1 MMAQFYYERDSFLH
15 RLDPRVKIIG
25 TALGIAAIMLYND
38 PVVLIPLFFVFLFI
52 GAFLGKISIREQL
65 ALLKPLLPIVII
77 TIAVWPLIY
86 KPRLM
91 GVLFGV
97 SFSMRLLT
105 FALLTFLLLATT
117 SQTDLILGFVK
128 LGMPHEYGLTVSI
141 SLRYIPTLY
150 RLAGTIMDAQ
160 KSRGWEVEKGNFITR
175 ARKMTAVLIPLLV
188 SSLKTAHD
196 LSIALESRGFGAS
209 PRRTFIRDIRMTKRD
224 YAVLAFTVGLFML
237 ALYARYGLGFGHISI
252 YPR

>member
-1 MMAQFYYERDSFLH
+1 LMAQFYRERDSFLH

-38 PVVLIPLFFVFLFI
+38 PVILIPLFFLFLLA
-52 GAFLGKISIREQL
+52 GTLLGKISIGEQL
-65 ALLKPLLPIVII
+65 RLLKPLIPIVAI
-77 TIAVWPLIY
+77 TILIWPLIY

-91 GVLFGV
+91 GLLFGI

-117 SQTDLILGFVK
+117 SQADLILGFVK

-160 KSRGWEVEKGNFITR
+160 KSRGWEVEKGNFLTR

-209 PRRTFIRDIRMTKRD
+209 PRRTFIRDIKMTRRD
-224 YAVLAFTVGLFML
+224 HAVLAFTVGLFLL
-237 ALYARYGLGFGHISI
+237 ALYARYGLGLGHISI
-252 YPR
+252 YSR

>member
-1 MMAQFYYERDSFLH
+1 MAQFYRERDSFLH
-15 RLDPRVKIIG
+15 HLDPRVKIVG
-25 TALGIAAIMLYND
+25 TILGIAAIMLYND
-38 PVVLIPLFFVFLFI
+38 PTILIPLFFIFLLI
-52 GAFLGKISIREQL
+52 GVVLGKISVWEQVT
-65 ALLKPLLPIVII
+65 LLKPLLPIVVI
-77 TIAVWPLIY
+77 TIIIWPLIY
-86 KPRLM
+86 KPRFM

-117 SQTDLILGFVK
+117 SQGDLILGFVK
-128 LGMPHEYGLTVSI
+128 LGMPHEYGLTISI

-209 PRRTFIRDIRMTKRD
+209 PKRTFIREIRMGRRD
-224 YAVLAFTVGLFML
+224 YMVLVLMVVFFVL
-237 ALYARYGLGFGHISI
+237 ALYARYGLDLGHISI